1 MSLEYNKNLIPR
13 AKELRHPMTRH
24 ERRLW
29 YDFLNTHPIC
39 FQRQKVI
46 GQYIADFY
54 CHAARLVVELDGAQH
69 YEAHA
74 KNYDAERTAFLEAAG
89 LKVLRFPNAAVDRDF
104 AGVCAAIDR
113 EAAQRAAQGDGA

>member
-13 AKELRHPMTRH
+13 AKEMRRPMTRH

-29 YDFLNTHPIC
+29 YDYLSTYPLR

-74 KNYDAERTAFLEAAG
+74 KAYDAERTAFLSAAG
-89 LKVLRFPNAAVDRDF
+89 LFVLRFPNAAVERDF
-104 AGVCAAIDR
+104 AGVCMAIDR
-113 EAAQRAAQGDGA
+113 ETRAREI

>member
-13 AKELRHPMTRH
+13 AKEMRRPMTRH

-29 YDFLNTHPIC
+29 YDYLSTYPLR

-46 GQYIADFY
+46 GPYIADFY

-69 YEAHA
+69 YEVHA
-74 KNYDAERTAFLEAAG
+74 KAYDAERTAFLEAAG
-89 LKVLRFPNAAVDRDF
+89 LFVLRFPNAAVERDF
-104 AGVCAAIDR
+104 AGVCTVIDR
-113 EAAQRAAQGDGA
+113 ETRAREI